1 MKLVRETRDA
11 WRSFTATGDLMEK
24 AIAVNLAG
32 QLPKSYVI
40 NLPLDLQS
48 LVPSEAPEA
57 ASNVP
62 VASLSE
68 EREEE
73 DDDASGIAPVAPLGS
88 PYAPC
93 GSCKV
98 TFSTSTPSKDVELH
112 LVTCASR
119 TPTERAA
126 WLKRRAKKMKK
137 AMKAAAAAS
146 AAAELGD
153 GTDEDDSD
161 DSDDSEEAE
170 QA

>member
-1 MKLVRETRDA
+1 MKLARETRDA

-48 LVPSEAPEA
+48 LVPAEAPEA

-62 VASLSE
+62 VASME
-68 EREEE
+68 EREED
-73 DDDASGIAPVAPLGS
+73 DDDASGIIAPIAPLGS
-88 PYAPC
+88 PYEPC

-98 TFSTSTPSKDVELH
+98 TFSTSTNSKDVEQH

-126 WLKRRAKKMKK
+126 WLKKRALKMKK

-146 AAAELGD
+146 AVAELGD

-161 DSDDSEEAE
+161 DSNDSEEAE